1 MMCFSLDLSIYAE
14 PRSRYAARSSD
25 LRRRRVDG
33 LALEQTRTMDRVV
46 SAASSVFVLGSDLQR
61 RNSVSTNVSQ
71 LREFET
77 KDMLAL
83 SKHATLGRNSDFSNL
98 TREDREKLGGIEY
111 RSLKLLVKVVFGKII
126 ISIIRHDDVTMMTD
140 FNQV

>member
-1 MMCFSLDLSIYAE
+1 VGATESNLSCVSLLDLSIYAE
-14 PRSRYAARSSD
+14 PRRRYAPKRSD

-33 LALEQTRTMDRVV
+33 PALEQTRTIDRVV
-46 SAASSVFVLGSDLQR
+46 SVASSVFVLGSDLQR

-98 TREDREKLGGIEY
+98 TREDRERLGGIEY
-111 RSLKLLVKVVFGKII
+111 RSLKLLVKVVFGKIS
-126 ISIIRHDDVTMMTD
+126 ISTHKT
-140 FNQV
+140 

>member
-1 MMCFSLDLSIYAE
+1 MTCFVLDMSIHAA
-14 PRSRYAARSSD
+14 PQRRYGTRDMD

-33 LALEQTRTMDRVV
+33 LALDRTHTMDHVV
-46 SAASSVFVLGSDLQR
+46 SVASSVFVLGSGPQR
-61 RNSVSTNVSQ
+61 RNSVSTNISQ
-71 LREFET
+71 HRESEM

-111 RSLKLLVKVVFGKII
+111 RSLKLLVKVVFGKIV
-126 ISIIRHDDVTMMTD
+126 ISTDVI
-140 FNQV
+140 